1 MSETMNA
8 KRKPSVQQ
16 LAHRATYSC
25 GIHDI
30 QTKNQR
36 LINDWFR
43 YGFLKGYRAAQ
54 RRAKKTK

>member
-1 MSETMNA
+1 MNA